1 MGQLTWVGGV
11 GWAMSHAAQANTRAV
26 CTLLAPANPPTLSAT
41 SCCMLLHSWC
51 PFCLLAAASHA
62 ASVVLTMHL
71 EIHTVTVT
79 VVVRVCTLAS
89 RCVES
94 QAWITHLHLQHG

>member
-1 MGQLTWVGGV
+1 M
-11 GWAMSHAAQANTRAV
+11 
-26 CTLLAPANPPTLSAT
+26 
-41 SCCMLLHSWC
+41 
-51 PFCLLAAASHA
+51 LAAACHA

-71 EIHTVTVT
+71 EINTVTVT
-79 VVVRVCTLAS
+79 AVVKVCTIAS